1 MMSDDLRKF
10 KEAINDLIAG
20 LICEHNAKY
29 FYGLTLSLFEF
40 WLDPRMPY
48 YAGIQ
53 PSRIILSPKFFKL
66 EPHEQRFILCHE
78 VGHYLRGH
86 LKYSTQDAL
95 MNIAMDMIIN
105 DRLLDDGFKK
115 LEDLYYLEDLKDLM
129 PYKELKKLS
138 EPEVRELLLK
148 KFPKTPHGRS
158 LAEDLGSGKCKSDG
172 RRGTN
177 PHNYQPSNKMKK
189 LREGS
194 FQSDNYFDN
203 LYRLKDILEKLIKV
217 AGREAGSFKELID
230 LEVKRPIWKIKLR
243 RLLTLLTSKKSDLD
257 LTKENRKC
265 KDYFARKKSS
275 QIKQIIVSLDT
286 SGSMRPQELSEAIS
300 QILGFCRA
308 RGLKK
313 IKLIQWDAKVQEVKD
328 YRTTIKKLEVK
339 GRGGTKLKPFLEWLK
354 QFKGRSLVIIASDW
368 YLFDEKEA
376 KPMLRRLEKKHRI
389 IGISTSDKNPLTK
402 VKIKIE

>member
-1 MMSDDLRKF
+1 MV
-10 KEAINDLIAG
+10 N
-20 LICEHNAKY
+20 
-29 FYGLTLSLFEF
+29 
-40 WLDPRMPY
+40 
-48 YAGIQ
+48 
-53 PSRIILSPKFFKL
+53 
-66 EPHEQRFILCHE
+66 
-78 VGHYLRGH
+78 
-86 LKYSTQDAL
+86 
-95 MNIAMDMIIN
+95 IIN
-105 DRLLDDGFKK
+105 RATGI
-115 LEDLYYLEDLKDLM
+115 LEENQLFDSLKDIL

-138 EPEVRELLLK
+138 EPEIRDLLIK
-148 KFPKTPHGRS
+148 RIPKSPLS
-158 LAEDLGSGKCKSDG
+158 KQLAESMGKCKGSKG
-172 RRGTN
+172 FN
-177 PHNYQPSNKMKK
+177 PHNYKPSKK
-189 LREGS
+189 LKRLREGS
-194 FQSDNYFDN
+194 FESKNYFDN
-203 LYRLKDILEKLIKV
+203 VRQLKDILSKIVKL
-217 AGREAGSFKELID
+217 AGREVGSFKELID
-230 LEVKRPIWKIKLR
+230 LEVKRPTWKIKLR
-243 RLLTLLTSKKSDLD
+243 RLLTHFTSKKSDLD
-257 LTKENRKC
+257 LTREHRKC
-265 KDYFARKKSS
+265 KNYFARKKSS

-389 IGISTSDKNPLTK
+389 IGISTSDQDPLTK